1 MVMTSVM
8 DSSLPSVLDSS
19 WQRVLE
25 RRAQRKRPSIIVP
38 DFWDSMAHSTIRT
51 QHGVQAFVPFDWQRT
66 FIDNITP
73 REMILK
79 SRDVGSSEICVR
91 YFCWLQLRDGG
102 NILIKADRHDNAKNL
117 IKIARQ
123 YLLSLP
129 DGERPTLTKD
139 NETELDLQGVG
150 TIKAMA
156 QGGGRSER
164 CKYLL
169 KTERAFW
176 ERAAEEE
183 AAISG
188 ALVAGGWLI
197 QESTA
202 NGFNDWHADW
212 VDETTSYRKTFVGRD
227 DNPTHDAQ
235 WWAQKQD
242 ELRKLG
248 KTVEQE
254 YPASPD
260 DAFIASGN
268 CVFDKEAVIE
278 YLKECRQP
286 LVTAQNGAF
295 TAWVKPIVA
304 GVYVAGADVAEGI
317 DVGNDRLDYS
327 HLAILDFRSGKHVA
341 SLHGQWPPDVF
352 AGYVYEAG
360 KQYGFPFLG
369 VERNN
374 HGLTVLTK
382 LRELGYPN
390 LFWEVSPEDALRL
403 RREGKSGNAIA
414 GWRTTP
420 KSKPQLETDFGAAIM
435 AHDLTSYDRR
445 LWDECLSYVQHG
457 DGSTGGQSSCHD
469 DIVIAHMIAWQ
480 MRRHY
485 RAGKMLPLSRPARWR
500 S

>member
-1 MVMTSVM
+1 VSSVA
-8 DSSLPSVLDSS
+8 LPLPPAKFRKLVLDE
-19 WQRVLE
+19 LG
-25 RRAQRKRPSIIVP
+25 KRNLAPPLTVP
-38 DFWDSMAHSTIRT
+38 DFWTSQSHSTIRT
-51 QHGVQAFVPFDWQRT
+51 QHGVQPFVPFEWQRE
-66 FIDNITP
+66 FVNNITP

-91 YFCWLQLRDGG
+91 YFCWRQLSEGG

-117 IKIARQ
+117 IKIAKQ
-123 YLLSLP
+123 YLTSLP
-129 DGERPTLTKD
+129 DGERPVLIKD
-139 NETELDLQGVG
+139 NETELELQGIG

-176 ERAAEEE
+176 ERSAEEE

-202 NGFNDWHADW
+202 NGFNDFHEDW
-212 VDETTSYRKTFVGRD
+212 MDAANGYRKTFVGRG
-227 DNPTHDAQ
+227 DNPTHDAA

-242 ELRKLG
+242 ELAKLG

-254 YPASPD
+254 YPQTDQES
-260 DAFIASGN
+260 FIASGN
-268 CVFDKEAVIE
+268 CVFDKAAIIE
-278 YLKECRQP
+278 YLAGCRVP
-286 LVTAQNGAF
+286 AVTAQNGAISI
-295 TAWVKPIVA
+295 WVKPVVA
-304 GVYVAGADVAEGI
+304 TQYVAGADVAEGI

-327 HLAILDFRSGKHVA
+327 HMAILEYRSGKHVA

-352 AGYVYEAG
+352 AGYCHELG
-360 KQYGFPFLG
+360 KQYGFPYLA

-382 LRELGYPN
+382 LKELGYPN
-390 LFWEVSPEDALRL
+390 LHWEVSPEQVLRA
-403 RREGKSGNAIA
+403 RREGKHANAIL
-414 GWRTTP
+414 GWRTTA
-420 KSKPQLETDFGAAIM
+420 KSKPQLESDYGAAIM
-435 AHDLTSYDRR
+435 AQDVTSYDKR
-445 LWDECLSYVQHG
+445 LWDQCLSYVQHG
-457 DGSTGGQSSCHD
+457 DGSTGAQSNTHD

-480 MRRHY
+480 MRRYY
-485 RAGKMLPLSRPARWR
+485 RPRGALPISVNAQW
-500 S
+500 SG